1 MAPGAP
7 DTGSSL
13 WSLPKALH
21 TQQGQPTCT
30 GLHQQATGPAGAGR
44 SVSRVGT
51 VSQITGPGPH
61 PANLV
66 SRRIQKA
73 ELQDLVLTA
82 SKRPERPRSWSSHV
96 KFSLER

>member
-21 TQQGQPTCT
+21 TQQGQPTHT
-30 GLHQQATGPAGAGR
+30 GLHQQATGLAGAGR

-51 VSQITGPGPH
+51 VVKSQAQGRILQILFPEEF
-61 PANLV
+61 
-66 SRRIQKA
+66 RR
-73 ELQDLVLTA
+73 LSCRTW
-82 SKRPERPRSWSSHV
+82 RSLLPKDQRDRGAGQV
-96 KFSLER
+96 T